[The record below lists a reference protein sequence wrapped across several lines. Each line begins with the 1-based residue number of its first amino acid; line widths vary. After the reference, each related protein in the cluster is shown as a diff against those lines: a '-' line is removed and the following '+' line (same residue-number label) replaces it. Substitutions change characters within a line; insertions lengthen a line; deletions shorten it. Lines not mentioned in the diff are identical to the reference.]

1 MEDAWIVVVG
11 GPPAWGPCG
20 SEALRMA
27 EAFWKLGRKVL
38 YIECGGDNK
47 PFRRA
52 VGRREQR
59 TQAVVADLERR
70 GFFVMR
76 AAQMPLVSA
85 LLPEIARRWDCSRTS
100 ARAAK
105 FLTASGADSVV
116 VFHYSWRW
124 PDMLP
129 AALETVSHVYEC
141 TDDHKN
147 APDSLCRPMMR
158 RHICSTEKKLLT
170 SADLVVFS
178 SRELE
183 GVCEHSGRKVFL
195 PMGVD
200 AAHFARLAVRDPHGN
215 AGLPE
220 RQPGRPRIGFVG
232 RLTGRCDWAM
242 VRAAAAETPDWQWIM
257 AGPTEGIE
265 PRGPDNLHWTGPI
278 AYNELPAWLHHWDVG
293 LVPSTSSTEFN
304 RRSSPMKLLEYLAA
318 GLPIASMDIPA
329 SRDLAGQAP
338 GHVFIAEEYASACL
352 VDAVRRAL
360 AVPAWQ
366 REGGRAF
373 ARRHSWEE
381 RAARLLDLTAPGR
394 STRRPDGQNAHLA
407 LKRSKASCRYTV

>member
-38 YIECGGDNK
+38 YIECGGDCK

-52 VGRREQR
+52 VGRREQSG
-59 TQAVVADLERR
+59 QAVVADLERR

-76 AAQMPLVSA
+76 AAQMPLISP
-85 LLPEIARRWDCSRTS
+85 LFPEFARRWDCSRTS

-105 FLTASGADSVV
+105 FLAASGAHSVV

-129 AALETVSHVYEC
+129 AALKTVSHVYEC

-147 APDSLCRPMMR
+147 APDALCRPVMR
-158 RHICSTEKKLLT
+158 RHIRRIEEKLLT
-170 SADLVVFS
+170 SADLVVFT

-183 GVCEHSGRKVFL
+183 AACEYPVRKVLL
-195 PMGVD
+195 PIGVD
-200 AAHFARLAVRDPHGN
+200 AEHFARLAVGDPHAN
-215 AGLPE
+215 ARLPE
-220 RQPGRPRIGFVG
+220 RQAGRPRIGFVG

-257 AGPTEGIE
+257 AGPPEGIE
-265 PRGPDNLHWTGPI
+265 PRGPDNLHWVGPI
-278 AYNELPAWLHHWDVG
+278 PYDELPAWLHHWDVG
-293 LVPSTSSTEFN
+293 LVPSVSNTEFN
-304 RRSSPMKLLEYLAA
+304 RRSSPMKLLEYTAA
-318 GLPIASMDIPA
+318 GLPVASTDIPA
-329 SRDLAGQAP
+329 SRELAEQLP
-338 GHVFIAEEYASACL
+338 GHVFIAEDYTSACL
-352 VDAVRRAL
+352 VEAVRRAL

-366 REGGRAF
+366 REGGRTF

-381 RAARLLDLTAPGR
+381 RAARLLDLTDPARG
-394 STRRPDGQNAHLA
+394 T
-407 LKRSKASCRYTV
+407 